1 MRVLVTGG
9 AGFIGSHTVDALLRR
24 GHRVRVLDLLGPPVH
39 ASATRPRYV
48 PDDVDLIVG
57 DVRRRED
64 WERALR
70 GVDAVIHLAAYQDYL
85 LDFSRFAHT
94 NDVGTALLY
103 EVAVANGLSLRRVV
117 VGSSQAVYGEGRFQC
132 AVHGVQDARSRS
144 LERLQQGLWEIPCP
158 VCGRDMEAAWTDE
171 RSVAPHNQYAVS
183 KYAQEMYALT
193 LGRLHGIPTVV
204 LRYSIVQG
212 PRQSPLNAYSGVLRI
227 FASRLRRGL
236 PPVIYEDGQ
245 QIRDY
250 VAIDDVV
257 EANLLALVDDEKMAF
272 NVYNV
277 GGNRSVTVLE
287 YARLLGEVMGV
298 QFDPVLLGEF
308 RLGDTRHVRSDTSKL
323 MALGWRP
330 NTPLREVAMRYLE
343 WLETLDDMPDQSE
356 AALATMRGLGV
367 VRRRV

>member
-1 MRVLVTGG
+1 
-9 AGFIGSHTVDALLRR
+9 
-24 GHRVRVLDLLGPPVH
+24 
-39 ASATRPRYV
+39 
-48 PDDVDLIVG
+48 
-57 DVRRRED
+57 
-64 WERALR
+64 
-70 GVDAVIHLAAYQDYL
+70 
-85 LDFSRFAHT
+85 
-94 NDVGTALLY
+94 
-103 EVAVANGLSLRRVV
+103 
-117 VGSSQAVYGEGRFQC
+117 
-132 AVHGVQDARSRS
+132 
-144 LERLQQGLWEIPCP
+144 
-158 VCGRDMEAAWTDE
+158 MEAAWTDE

-193 LGRLHGIPTVV
+193 LGRLHGIPTVA

-257 EANLLALVDDEKMAF
+257 EANLLALTDDEKMAF

-298 QFDPVLLGEF
+298 QVDPVLLGEF
-308 RLGDTRHVRSDTSKL
+308 RLGDTRHVRSDVSKL

-330 NTPLREVAMRYLE
+330 STPLREVAMRYLE

-367 VRRRV
+367 VRRRA